1 MEDSQE
7 LGVPRAPDVPLELR
21 DFEAFIAY
29 EVGFEKEADSSL
41 SLEGLCKALHDRV
54 MVRASSSGELESQL
68 LLSLLA
74 AFVFMDDCINKAEDE
89 RQLTVSAARWSPAP
103 SARRAFHAKLT
114 VCSHTVGRQAGI
126 MTAEKTTKLCA

>member
-1 MEDSQE
+1 MLDEQWRTLRNWAFRE
-7 LGVPRAPDVPLELR
+7 RPDVPLELR

-29 EVGFEKEADSSL
+29 EVGFEKEADSSYH
-41 SLEGLCKALHDRV
+41 SKGLCKALHDRV

-89 RQLTVSAARWSPAP
+89 RATYR
-103 SARRAFHAKLT
+103 F
-114 VCSHTVGRQAGI
+114 CG
-126 MTAEKTTKLCA
+126 